1 MVFDVGGGVMCWGS
15 NLLGFEHP
23 WCAGDWVEDP
33 LSLWLHLRGEHYQLV
48 VMGEAVTMSEVFPDK
63 KQQRRVVRRWLGISF
78 CIHMVGCCSSLHQV
92 RCCYGGGWVCVFVH

>member
-48 VMGEAVTMSEVFPDK
+48 VMGEAVTMSEVFPDSQEAAEK
-63 KQQRRVVRRWLGISF
+63 GGQAMARHFL
-78 CIHMVGCCSSLHQV
+78 LHPH
-92 RCCYGGGWVCVFVH
+92 GGLL